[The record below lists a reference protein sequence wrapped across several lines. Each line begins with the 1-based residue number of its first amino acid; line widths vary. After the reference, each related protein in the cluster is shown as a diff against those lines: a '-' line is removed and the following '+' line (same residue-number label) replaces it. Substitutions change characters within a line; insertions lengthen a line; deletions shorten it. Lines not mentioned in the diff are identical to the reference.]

1 MVLLWVRKENKC
13 GELLPY
19 AFSRQFRRKEM
30 VERLKM
36 RVIRYKSVNFLSN
49 L

>member
-13 GELLPY
+13 GELL
-19 AFSRQFRRKEM
+19 SRQFRRKEM